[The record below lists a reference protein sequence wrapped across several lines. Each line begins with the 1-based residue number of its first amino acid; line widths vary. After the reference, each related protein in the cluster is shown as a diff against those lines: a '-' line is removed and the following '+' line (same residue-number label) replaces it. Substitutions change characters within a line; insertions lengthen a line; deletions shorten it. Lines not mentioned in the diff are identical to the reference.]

1 MMNLRFFASLATGR
15 LSSRRICG
23 QVIGPARHQ
32 LSNLRVGVR
41 GFGSDRLP
49 IGQAK
54 GLSLGP
60 VVSLGS
66 LPVLAGGIWYY
77 LKTNPEEPPPVAMN
91 LAWFATAAQK
101 PVVEED
107 PEEKAM
113 KKRFEEWMV
122 VHKRR
127 YKDDEEK
134 AWRYELFKGCVKRVN
149 ELNAASRPG
158 EARYKPYR
166 YADFTKEERSKVHG
180 IVVKPSMFDE
190 WNEEKR
196 RKTQGGHDG
205 GADED
210 DWEEQMRLIQ
220 RGLRTA
226 ALNGKAQRKAQQS
239 S

>member
-1 MMNLRFFASLATGR
+1 MLQFTKARY
-15 LSSRRICG
+15 SSVRKINSWLFGITESAVHFPFTQPFVLCRSPTG
-23 QVIGPARHQ
+23 QV
-32 LSNLRVGVR
+32 
-41 GFGSDRLP
+41 
-49 IGQAK
+49 K
-54 GLSLGP
+54 GLSLGT
-60 VVSLGS
+60 VISLGS
-66 LPVLAGGIWYY
+66 LPVFAGGIWYY
-77 LKTNPEEPPPVAMN
+77 LKTNPEGPLPV
-91 LAWFATAAQK
+91 AQK
-101 PVVEED
+101 PTAEED
-107 PEEKAM
+107 PEERAM

-127 YKDDEEK
+127 YKNEEEK
-134 AWRYELFKGCVKRVN
+134 ARRYELFKGCVKRVN

-180 IVVKPSMFDE
+180 IVVEPSMFDE